1 MNRKNE
7 HAKKHVL
14 SVRVNETEWKLLQ
27 KALRKNAID
36 VSTVLKQGL
45 RDFLETAS

>member
-1 MNRKNE
+1 MNIKKE
-7 HAKKHVL
+7 HAKRRVI
-14 SVRVNETEWKLLQ
+14 SVRITETEWKMLQ

-45 RDFLETAS
+45 HDFLKTTG